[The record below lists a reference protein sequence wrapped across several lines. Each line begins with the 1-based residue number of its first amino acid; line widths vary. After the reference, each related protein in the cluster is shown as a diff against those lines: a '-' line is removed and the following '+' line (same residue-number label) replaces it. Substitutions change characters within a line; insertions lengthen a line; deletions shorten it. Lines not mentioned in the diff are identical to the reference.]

1 MDEAGVT
8 ADQVDGVICCES
20 HITGGG
26 GGSASQ

>member
-26 GGSASQ
+26 GSASQ

>member
-1 MDEAGVT
+1 VT